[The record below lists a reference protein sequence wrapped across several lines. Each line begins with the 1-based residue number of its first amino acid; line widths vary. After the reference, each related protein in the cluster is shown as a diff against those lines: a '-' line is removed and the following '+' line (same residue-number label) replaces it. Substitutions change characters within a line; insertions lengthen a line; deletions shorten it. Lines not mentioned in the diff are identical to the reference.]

1 MPESLNNYVLQERPI
16 LPAIDLGI
24 TERALST
31 ITAGNKEALQTQSAL
46 RTAIANMDLNEAE
59 DGFRQGL
66 YDDITKT
73 IEDNSV
79 EGNAYYA
86 LDDIIKKQGDVA
98 SNPALL
104 GRLKAQQAYKT
115 YQTQIDARNDID
127 QDIKDWAKELNPYS
141 YQDKVDENGRIIGG
155 TEWTPNF
162 TPTSA
167 LDMNKIYAIASK
179 YIIPEKGSINGTTF
193 IDPVTGKTSTIYQ
206 PGMELLNQ
214 TTGSYEKV
222 TPQMVRNAID
232 MALQANPEYMAQMR
246 QAYDV
251 AKWKHTKEPNVPNPA
266 YNGTRELSF
275 TEYENNLI
283 DPFINSQVRNTRIAH
298 TTWHTAAKQTGSGR
312 DNGNGVGGGNNQKPV
327 DLVNTITGLEGDE
340 LFNYMGTQR
349 SADNFAINLPTRY
362 FASSIRNVFQN
373 GREPAEILNVPI
385 TQLPETF
392 DEFMIASR
400 GKPEYNMD
408 FDKTWHMPT
417 ARETIENTFVRG
429 LSEDTQAFLGINPNI
444 NKIRPADNSWAI
456 RYPNAIKFNS
466 EQFANIRNFYDMYG
480 SELSM
485 FKNFQTFTDEEV
497 IDFVQNVISTSSGI
511 DALDVTD
518 PRIKKYND
526 LYGDVLNSLF
536 DGDDS
541 VTYTYRG
548 NIDVSDKQR
557 LSALGIQVAGN
568 KLTLAKDNPDGAY
581 AFVDFVNNHLN
592 GDFEPSERERAT
604 IAKEN
609 EIMASTGGNYV
620 GSVGG
625 RKMGENLSGRPAGYT
640 TRISPY
646 NDFFTT
652 LTTDKKNIRENEV
665 NSGNIVEDPTVLLN
679 AEMFDGLSVTDFVAR
694 NVLEMTGEAKV
705 NTIKETAAA
714 NILNY
719 ARGGNFIDNDVF
731 ILTKDENNDLIYTK
745 ATRDQKLQIRNEL
758 SALNINDVK
767 GNLSYIDGFQF
778 MPGLSYSRQNYINEE
793 TQSGTT
799 KFTKDPEKEAISI
812 ILGNYIEDPALNRL
826 NSANYLQIGS
836 ELTSS
841 WINGGQ
847 ITIGKLGS
855 QPITVKGATPPSS
868 NNYTG
873 SFDLYMGNDK
883 VRTIDASTAIAG
895 TIAYRMMINDR
906 ASLPFTDDDNEN
918 SELIGKYF
926 AQNPDIY
933 NAMLNLYRDEDSVL
947 QIVTDIFTK

>member
-24 TERALST
+24 VQNTLST
-31 ITAGNKEALQTQSAL
+31 ITAGNKKALQTQSAL

-73 IEDNSV
+73 IEDNSIK
-79 EGNAYYA
+79 GNAYYA
-86 LDDIIKKQGDVA
+86 LDDIIKKQGDIV

-115 YQTQIDARNDID
+115 YQNQIDARTDID

-179 YIIPEKGSINGTTF
+179 YIIPEKGSINGSTF
-193 IDPVTGKTSTIYQ
+193 VDPTTGKTSTTYQ

-214 TTGSYEKV
+214 TTGSYERV
-222 TPQMVRNAID
+222 TPKMVRNAID
-232 MALQANPEYMAQMR
+232 IALQANPEYMAQMR

-251 AKWKHTKEPNVPNPA
+251 AKWKHTKEPNIPNPA

-298 TTWHTAAKQTGSGR
+298 TNWHTAAKQTSNKSGGTSINMTSGIR
-312 DNGNGVGGGNNQKPV
+312 GFG
-327 DLVNTITGLEGDE
+327 GDE
-340 LFNYMGTQR
+340 LFNYINSGR
-349 SADNFAINLPTRY
+349 SIAGFSINLPTRY
-362 FASSIRNVFQN
+362 LDASVSNVFQR
-373 GREPAEILNVPI
+373 GRELAGILNIPI
-385 TQLPETF
+385 TKLPETF

-417 ARETIENTFVRG
+417 AREAIEANLTRG
-429 LSEDTQAFLGINPNI
+429 LSEDDQAFLGINPNI
-444 NKIRPADNSWAI
+444 NRIRPVDNSWVI
-456 RYPNAIKFNS
+456 RYPNAIKFDS
-466 EQFANIRNFYDMYG
+466 EQFANIKNFYDMYG

-485 FKNFQTFTDEEV
+485 FKSPQTFTDEGV
-497 IDFVQNVISTSSGI
+497 IDFVQSVISTSSGI
-511 DALDVTD
+511 DTLDVTD

-526 LYGDVLNSLF
+526 LYGNVLNSLF

-541 VTYTYRG
+541 VTYTYKG
-548 NIDVSDKQR
+548 NIDTSDKKR
-557 LSALGIQVAGN
+557 LSALGIQVTGN

-620 GSVGG
+620 GEVGG
-625 RKMGENLSGRPAGYT
+625 MRMGENISGHPNGYI
-640 TRISPY
+640 TRIAPY
-646 NDFFTT
+646 NNFFTT
-652 LTTDKKNIRENEV
+652 LAADKQNIRVNEV
-665 NSGNIVEDPTVLLN
+665 NSGNIDEDPTVLLN
-679 AEMFDGLSVTDFVAR
+679 TSTLNGLSITDFVG
-694 NVLEMTGEAKV
+694 NTILEMTGDSKV
-705 NTIKETAAA
+705 KTMANTAAVD
-714 NILNY
+714 ILNL
-719 ARGGNFIDNDVF
+719 AKSGNIIDRDVF
-731 ILTKDENNDLIYTK
+731 IVTKDENGDLIYNK
-745 ATRDQKLQIRNEL
+745 ATRDQKLRIRNEL
-758 SALNINDVK
+758 GTLSLNDVT
-767 GNLSYIDGFQF
+767 GNLTYIDGFQF
-778 MPGLSYSRQNYINEE
+778 RPGITYSRQNYINEE

-799 KFTKDPEKEAISI
+799 KFTKDPEKETVNI
-812 ILGNYIEDPALNRL
+812 ILGDGIVDPELNKL
-826 NSANYLQIGS
+826 NNDNYLQIGT

-841 WINGGQ
+841 WVNGGQ

-883 VRTIDASTAIAG
+883 IRTIDTPTAING

-906 ASLPFTDDDNEN
+906 ASLPFTDNDDEN

-933 NAMLNLYRDEDSVL
+933 NAMLNLYGDEDSVL
-947 QIVTDIFTK
+947 QIATDIFTK